1 MNQKA
6 LLDKERKLTDAANA
20 KLIEH
25 QKCES
30 VIYRKKITINELRA
44 KLQNMEIEQTHQLKQ
59 LTIKRN
65 QIEEEKII
73 LRQNQVHRNRSITKQ
88 NLSATRA

>member
-1 MNQKA
+1 
-6 LLDKERKLTDAANA
+6 LLDKERKLADAANA

-44 KLQNMEIEQTHQLKQ
+44 KLQNMEIE
-59 LTIKRN
+59 
-65 QIEEEKII
+65 
-73 LRQNQVHRNRSITKQ
+73 
-88 NLSATRA
+88 